1 MNRRIVA
8 VLAAAG
14 AITAFP
20 VAAGHAATSAQV
32 TAAAKLHAGEF
43 CSKSKQSYYHRHG
56 YTCRKARDGR
66 NRLFTY

>member
-8 VLAAAG
+8 VLAAAS

-20 VAAGHAATSAQV
+20 VAAGHASGQEV